1 MKIEILF
8 AVMNCTNENE
18 INKILEKNQITGQ
31 VLVANQAT
39 NTAFTENKEKIKVI
53 SYNEIGASQNR
64 NRLLENATGDICAFA
79 DDDTIFE
86 KDYEKIIEKEY
97 KKRKDADIIVFFA
110 ENQNKSREKNK
121 KIGNKKINKINLMKV
136 RTYEITIK
144 KQAIEKINK
153 MNIKF
158 DANFGPG
165 NIFKKGEE
173 TVFISDLLDA
183 GIKIYSV
190 NKKIASS
197 QNENSTWFTGFND
210 KFMYDQGAIFYRIYK
225 KYYKIMIL
233 QYLIRKYHL
242 YRKTL
247 SIKQAYT
254 QMQKGAQKCKEIYG

>member
-1 MKIEILF
+1 MKIEILL

-39 NTAFTENKEKIKVI
+39 NTAFTENKEKIRLI

-64 NRLLENATGDICAFA
+64 NRLLENTTGDICVFA
-79 DDDTIFE
+79 DDDTVFE
-86 KDYEKIIEKEY
+86 KGYEKIIEKEY
-97 KKRKDADIIVFFA
+97 KKRNDADIIIFFA
-110 ENQNKSREKNK
+110 ENQNKSRE
-121 KIGNKKINKINLMKV
+121 INKINLMKV

-158 DANFGPG
+158 DTNFGPG

-197 QNENSTWFTGFND
+197 QNESSTWFTGFND
-210 KFMYDQGAIFYRIYK
+210 RFMYDQGAIFYRIYK

-247 SIKQAYT
+247 SIKQAYA

>member
-1 MKIEILF
+1 MKIEILL

-79 DDDTIFE
+79 DDDTVFV

-121 KIGNKKINKINLMKV
+121 KIGNK
-136 RTYEITIK
+136 
-144 KQAIEKINK
+144 
-153 MNIKF
+153 
-158 DANFGPG
+158 
-165 NIFKKGEE
+165 
-173 TVFISDLLDA
+173 
-183 GIKIYSV
+183 
-190 NKKIASS
+190 NKKAGNRKNKK
-197 QNENSTWFTGFND
+197 NE
-210 KFMYDQGAIFYRIYK
+210 
-225 KYYKIMIL
+225 YKI
-233 QYLIRKYHL
+233 
-242 YRKTL
+242 
-247 SIKQAYT
+247 
-254 QMQKGAQKCKEIYG
+254 